1 MRPGTYGAQPD
12 DVMSRLWF
20 LRASTTIVLVLGSTS
35 PSLARADEPAK
46 VTAPTAP
53 PPPLAPRSR
62 GLAVTFEVVSPVG
75 GAGCFYRRSYLPGAL
90 VMVGSAISGGSLAY
104 ALATSNRDGAIINAV
119 AYGVARLIGI
129 VAAAR
134 PEPAPV
140 PAAPPPDPGPL
151 PSTPA
156 RSVGLTHAFTF

>member
-20 LRASTTIVLVLGSTS
+20 LRASTAFVLMLASA
-35 PSLARADEPAK
+35 SLARADEPAK
-46 VTAPTAP
+46 VTAPTAS

-75 GAGCFYRRSYLPGAL
+75 GAGCFYRRLYLPGTL
-90 VMVGSAISGGSLAY
+90 VMAGSAISGGLLAYSLA
-104 ALATSNRDGAIINAV
+104 TNNRDGAIISAV

-134 PEPAPV
+134 PDEPAPRT
-140 PAAPPPDPGPL
+140 PDPSPRSDL
-151 PSTPA
+151 PAMPA
-156 RSVGLTHAFTF
+156 RSVGLAHAWSF